1 MLMSVV
7 YVEVLRRSCVSMWA
21 YVVSGLYAEM
31 EILSRNHHAG
41 VLSDRR
47 GQVWQRF
54 DITLGRDCSSAG
66 PTGIV
71 ETVNIPN
78 M

>member
-1 MLMSVV
+1 
-7 YVEVLRRSCVSMWA
+7 
-21 YVVSGLYAEM
+21 M

-47 GQVWQRF
+47 GQVWQWF